1 MHRFIADVRIWPDG
15 DVWSIVESDEAGTRS
30 EDWERTFPA
39 PIDGSSDV
47 ETPLNVLEI
56 GPDPSGPCA
65 SLGIW
70 ASVNGGGLRK
80 WDESDQSWID
90 VTSPDK
96 PQLTDFTCRE
106 DGTLLASS
114 VKGGLYTNAD
124 GSWERFR
131 PEVDASLQSTTILNG
146 TVYAGGSRGTLFEAS
161 ESNSR
166 PRANGPERNPRLG
179 LPAGGGSH
187 RGRHLSRDSGEISLT
202 MGATARCI
210 RPP

>member
-1 MHRFIADVRIWPDG
+1 MPDVVPVLIKGQSTSLFIVATQDSGVFIRRDGELIHREQMHRFIADVRIWPDG

-124 GSWERFR
+124 GSWE
-131 PEVDASLQSTTILNG
+131 
-146 TVYAGGSRGTLFEAS
+146 
-161 ESNSR
+161 
-166 PRANGPERNPRLG
+166 
-179 LPAGGGSH
+179 
-187 RGRHLSRDSGEISLT
+187 
-202 MGATARCI
+202 
-210 RPP
+210 